1 MLHKNLTFANHLLLV
16 FSLLLA
22 ALPASGAVLPAA
34 AADLCAA
41 ATPLPPA
48 GSERRTGGDGLFTV
62 EAPAAGLL
70 TVHVV
75 APGAAPAAPKLGFL
89 GRDCRGSG
97 WRDGVFSLEA
107 SVAGL
112 VLAVEGPGTY
122 GFRVGAQDPLLA
134 LASYKVVV
142 GFAEAAASRASSEDE
157 DDGTIEIEPDLVRTF
172 SPGGGR
178 GVLLARASSDDEDDG
193 TIEIEP
199 DLVRAPASWEE
210 LCRRH
215 GMDDHGETPV
225 CASRLVPGETVAAE
239 IGNGWGDDADVFALV
254 VSARRTFSIAASGG
268 LDTFGGL
275 YNRHGHRL
283 AADDDGADG
292 AGFRIVRTLTP
303 GVYFVRVEGRG
314 GAEGP
319 YELRVETVGW

>member
-1 MLHKNLTFANHLLLV
+1 MFHKNLTFANLLPLV
-16 FSLLLA
+16 VSLLLA
-22 ALPASGAVLPAA
+22 ALPASGGVLPAA

-142 GFAEAAASRASSEDE
+142 GFAEAAA
-157 DDGTIEIEPDLVRTF
+157 
-172 SPGGGR
+172 
-178 GVLLARASSDDEDDG
+178 ARASSDDEDDG

-199 DLVRAPASWEE
+199 DLVRAPAPWEE

-225 CASRLVPGETVAAE
+225 CASRLVPGETVTAE